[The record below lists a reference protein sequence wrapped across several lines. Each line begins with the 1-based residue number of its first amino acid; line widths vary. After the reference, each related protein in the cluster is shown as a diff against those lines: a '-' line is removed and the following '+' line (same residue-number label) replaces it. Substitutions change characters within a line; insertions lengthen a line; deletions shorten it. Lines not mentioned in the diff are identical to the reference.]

1 MTPIVQDKR
10 VSMGLNGDLYFSNV
24 VAKDAHSEYKCN
36 ARCRLTQTIQQK
48 NPFILKVHTSEC
60 SLALSDTHIQ
70 LNVGYSPLS
79 WSCLVMTT
87 ERRKHECVLCFQRSH
102 LMTPLTMTL
111 T

>member
-24 VAKDAHSEYKCN
+24 MAKDAHSEYKCN

-60 SLALSDTHIQ
+60 SLAVPDTHTHIQ
-70 LNVGYSPLS
+70 WETAPSA
-79 WSCLVMTT
+79 
-87 ERRKHECVLCFQRSH
+87 SH
-102 LMTPLTMTL
+102 VCS
-111 T
+111 

>member
-24 VAKDAHSEYKCN
+24 MATDAHNEYKCN

-60 SLALSDTHIQ
+60 SLAVSDTHTHTRTFREMWDTAPSAGH
-70 LNVGYSPLS
+70 VGS
-79 WSCLVMTT
+79 
-87 ERRKHECVLCFQRSH
+87 
-102 LMTPLTMTL
+102 
-111 T
+111 